1 MNKEETIMSRKV
13 FLIAK
18 EYAEVKRI
26 KNWAQQVKSI
36 LASCNL
42 MCWWDKNASTDLP
55 SESVQ
60 KCCLVYFIEW
70 RKYNGKKKC

>member
-1 MNKEETIMSRKV
+1 MKKEETRMSRKV

-42 MCWWDKNASTDLP
+42 CVGGIRMLLPILP
-55 SESVQ
+55 SQSVK

-70 RKYNGKKKC
+70 RK